1 MNSAQSL
8 KKQPNVTITLM
19 HLVTLMIFLKKIH
32 PGVSEGVGFG
42 VGCNK
47 DEKIGALVRTELS
60 EPVQACQRPATG
72 TTLLQ
77 QQLMARPER
86 SKGFFIKDGNPGSM
100 NSFYDDT
107 V

>member
-1 MNSAQSL
+1 
-8 KKQPNVTITLM
+8 M
-19 HLVTLMIFLKKIH
+19 HLVTLKIFLKKIH
-32 PGVSEGVGFG
+32 PGVSEGVGVGIG

-77 QQLMARPER
+77 QQLMTRPER
-86 SKGFFIKDGNPGSM
+86 STGFFIKDGNPGSM